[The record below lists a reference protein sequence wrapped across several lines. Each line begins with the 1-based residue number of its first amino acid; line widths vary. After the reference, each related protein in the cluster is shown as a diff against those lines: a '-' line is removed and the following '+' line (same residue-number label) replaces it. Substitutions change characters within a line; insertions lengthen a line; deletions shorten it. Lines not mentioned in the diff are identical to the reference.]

1 MHEFVHKVL
10 HSYSTQYCHIPTFI
24 LLFTC
29 TGAPQLVMV
38 TPVNSTT
45 VTVSWSEVQCFN
57 GSETVTQYLVQ
68 YWSICGGAVQNV
80 TTSGIVQTFSGLIP
94 NYMYTFQVAV
104 VGASQKIGPFSNPV
118 STVPYC
124 ADEPSCDSSL
134 DEPQSVA
141 SLVAGECGR
150 WC

>member
-1 MHEFVHKVL
+1 MEVKQS
-10 HSYSTQYCHIPTFI
+10 HST
-24 LLFTC
+24 L
-29 TGAPQLVMV
+29 
-38 TPVNSTT
+38 
-45 VTVSWSEVQCFN
+45 
-57 GSETVTQYLVQ
+57 Q

-80 TTSGIVQTFSGLIP
+80 TTSGTVQTVSGLRP
-94 NYMYTFQVAV
+94 NCVYTFQVAV
-104 VGASQKIGPFSNPV
+104 VGASQKIVPFSNPV

-141 SLVAGECGR
+141 SLVAGDCER